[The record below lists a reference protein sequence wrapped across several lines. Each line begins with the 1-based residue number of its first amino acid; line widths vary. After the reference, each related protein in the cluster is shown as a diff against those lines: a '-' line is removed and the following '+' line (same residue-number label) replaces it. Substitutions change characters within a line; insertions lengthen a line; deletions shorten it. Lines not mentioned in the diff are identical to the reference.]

1 MRKFRSR
8 RVAVRKKRDLVWTT
22 VVVQQILAENASS
35 NSFCSP
41 GLWEANANNFDRA
54 TLLRIVG
61 WVGIQQNAAATAG
74 AAVGF
79 AITKEPLT
87 YSAGD
92 FDALITADYDTH
104 DVLWTDGGALG
115 ESSTGPNFQ
124 TISRI
129 PIDIR
134 VKRKMDS
141 SEQLLFHGSMT
152 VDATATPEVRVY
164 ALLRCLIDRS

>member
-1 MRKFRSR
+1 MRRTRTR
-8 RVAVRKKRDLVWTT
+8 RVFARKKRDLVWTT
-22 VVVQQILAENASS
+22 VFVTQTLAENASS
-35 NSFCSP
+35 NSFCSA
-41 GLWEANANNFDRA
+41 GLWEANANNFERA

-74 AAVGF
+74 TSVAF

-104 DVLWTDGGALG
+104 DVLWTDGGCLG

-124 TISRI
+124 TNSRI

-141 SEQLLFHGSMT
+141 GEQMVFHGSMQ
-152 VDATATPEVRVY
+152 VDVAATPEVRVF
-164 ALLRCLIDRS
+164 ALLRCLVDRT